1 MLNKSKNHD
10 AMLELFIKCLKD
22 TDGELDPETLR
33 EIIDQTYDGP
43 MSQRFLEVDPKASI
57 HK

>member
-33 EIIDQTYDGP
+33 EIIDQTYDEAIDEF
-43 MSQRFLEVDPKASI
+43 MMAQ
-57 HK
+57 